1 MHEQPDDSAATPENL
16 SAGTA
21 EPVIPAAE
29 SPVPPE
35 PQAPS
40 AAESPTAATATETS
54 PPEPAAEE
62 AAAPSDE
69 FAKLLEASEAKGKG
83 GVREVKA
90 GDRVKGKIV
99 SLSEDSAFVDFGG
112 RAEGALPIAQIK
124 DADGKVTK
132 SVGDPIEASVTST
145 EGQIALALAV
155 KRVDQSLQI
164 LIDAQK
170 SGTPVEGKVKG
181 TNSGGFEVM
190 LGGVRGF
197 CPFSQ
202 MDMGPVGDGAQYVGQ
217 TMQFK
222 VLDVAEKG
230 RRVVLS
236 RKALLKG
243 ERSKQAEDVRG
254 ALSPGQE
261 FEGAV
266 TRLLPFGAFVDIG
279 GIQGLVHV
287 SEISHKRV
295 GDPSEALTVGQ
306 KVKVRVLKLEH
317 LGEGKKERISLSI
330 KAAEADPWSTIE
342 SRLHEGDLVKGPVLR
357 VMDFGAFVEIFPG
370 VDGLVHVSQLARR
383 RVVHPRDVVAVGQEV
398 DARVTRIDPAA
409 KRISLSMAALEAPS
423 FDEPAMGQGGEM
435 EGGGG
440 PGGGGGGGGPRGG
453 RGGGRERGDGRGER
467 EGGGEGGRPS
477 RGGGG
482 GGGGRGRG
490 DRGGDRGG
498 DREHR
503 GGGHGGGG
511 GGYGGGGGA
520 PRGPRTEIRYSSGSQ
535 EPRGDGPPSDSVFA
549 EAFRKARERRA
560 LEEE

>member
-1 MHEQPDDSAATPENL
+1 MHELPNDSATSPEDV
-16 SAGTA
+16 SPGAA
-21 EPVIPAAE
+21 EPTTSPTESPAA
-29 SPVPPE
+29 PE
-35 PQAPS
+35 PTVAEPAPTAAS
-40 AAESPTAATATETS
+40 AAEPATDEA
-54 PPEPAAEE
+54 PAA
-62 AAAPSDE
+62 ASGE
-69 FAKLLEASEAKGKG
+69 FARLLEASEAKGPG
-83 GVREVKA
+83 GAREVKA

-132 SVGDPIEASVTST
+132 NVGDAIDASVVSV
-145 EGQIALALAV
+145 EGQITLALAV
-155 KRVDQSLQI
+155 KRVDASLQV

-202 MDMGPVGDGAQYVGQ
+202 MDVGPVGDGAQYVGQ
-217 TMQFK
+217 TLQFR

-243 ERSKQAEDVRG
+243 ERAKQAEDVRG
-254 ALSPGQE
+254 ALAPGQE
-261 FEGAV
+261 FEGSV

-295 GDPSEALTVGQ
+295 GDPSEALSIGQ
-306 KVKVRVLKLEH
+306 KVKVKVLKLEH

-330 KAAEADPWSTIE
+330 KGAEADPWSTLE
-342 SRLHEGDLVKGPVLR
+342 TRLHEGDLVKGPILR

-370 VDGLVHVSQLARR
+370 IDGLVHVSQLARR
-383 RVVHPRDVVAVGQEV
+383 RVEHPRDVVTVGQEV
-398 DARVTRIDPAA
+398 EARVTRIDPAA
-409 KRISLSMAALEAPS
+409 KRVSLSMAALETPT
-423 FDEPAMGQGGEM
+423 FDPAAMGGGEFEGPGAAGGGGRGGRGGRERGGEREGGHR
-435 EGGGG
+435 EGGGRG
-440 PGGGGGGGGPRGG
+440 EGRGGAGGGRGG
-453 RGGGRERGDGRGER
+453 RGGG
-467 EGGGEGGRPS
+467 GGGRDRGGDS

-482 GGGGRGRG
+482 GGG
-490 DRGGDRGG
+490 
-498 DREHR
+498 
-503 GGGHGGGG
+503 
-511 GGYGGGGGA
+511 YSGGGA
-520 PRGPRTEIRYSSGSQ
+520 GGGSGPYRGPRTEMRWESSRQ

>member
-1 MHEQPDDSAATPENL
+1 MHEQPDDSATSPENV
-16 SAGTA
+16 SPGAA
-21 EPVIPAAE
+21 EPSTPAVE
-29 SPVPPE
+29 SPAPPE

-40 AAESPTAATATETS
+40 AAEEAPTVATATETG
-54 PPEPAAEE
+54 PPEPVTK
-62 AAAPSDE
+62 AAAAAAGE
-69 FAKLLEASEAKGKG
+69 FAKLLEASEARGKG

-90 GDRVKGKIV
+90 GDRVKGKI
-99 SLSEDSAFVDFGG
+99 LSISDESAFVDFGG
-112 RAEGALPIAQIK
+112 RAEGALPVAQIK
-124 DADGKVTK
+124 DAEGNLTK
-132 SVGDPIEASVTST
+132 NVGDPIDASVVSI
-145 EGQIALALAV
+145 EGQITLAVAV
-155 KRVDQSLQI
+155 KRVDQSLQV

-170 SGTPVEGKVKG
+170 SSTPVEGKVKG

-202 MDMGPVGDGAQYVGQ
+202 MDLGPVGDGAQYVGQ

-243 ERSKQAEDVRG
+243 ERAKQAEDVRG

-295 GDPSEALTVGQ
+295 GDPSEVLTVGQ
-306 KVKVRVLKLEH
+306 RVKVRVLKLEH

-330 KAAEADPWSTIE
+330 KAAEADPWSTTE

-357 VMDFGAFVEIFPG
+357 FMDFGAFVEIFPG

-398 DARVTRIDPAA
+398 EARVTRIDPAA

-423 FDEPAMGQGGEM
+423 FDEPAMG
-435 EGGGG
+435 
-440 PGGGGGGGGPRGG
+440 PGGA
-453 RGGGRERGDGRGER
+453 EV
-467 EGGGEGGRPS
+467 EG
-477 RGGGG
+477 GGGG
-482 GGGGRGRG
+482 GGGGRGGRG
-490 DRGGDRGG
+490 RERGGEGRERGEGREGREGGREGRGGGGGGRGRDRGG
-498 DREHR
+498 DREGR
-503 GGGHGGGG
+503 GGGGFGGGSGGHGHTGGGG
-511 GGYGGGGGA
+511 GGGHRA
-520 PRGPRTEIRYSSGSQ
+520 PRTEVRWSSGSQ

-549 EAFRKARERRA
+549 EAFRRARERRA

>member
-1 MHEQPDDSAATPENL
+1 MHEQPDDSATSPENV
-16 SAGTA
+16 SPGAA
-21 EPVIPAAE
+21 EPSTPSPE
-29 SPVPPE
+29 STAPPE
-35 PQAPS
+35 PQAP
-40 AAESPTAATATETS
+40 AEAEAPVTATAVETS
-54 PPEPAAEE
+54 PPEPADASED
-62 AAAPSDE
+62 AAADSGE
-69 FAKLLEASEAKGKG
+69 FAKMLEASEAKGKG
-83 GVREVKA
+83 GVREVKT

-99 SLSEDSAFVDFGG
+99 SMTDETAFVEFGG
-112 RAEGALPIAQIK
+112 RAEGALPLAQIK
-124 DADGKVTK
+124 DADGNPTK
-132 SVGDPIEASVTST
+132 KVGDAIEATVTAT

-155 KRVDQSLQI
+155 KRVDQSLQV
-164 LIDAQK
+164 LIEAQK
-170 SGTPVEGKVKG
+170 NGTPVEGKVKG

-243 ERSKQAEDVRG
+243 ERAKQAEEVRT

-330 KAAEADPWSTIE
+330 KAAEPDPWSTLE

-370 VDGLVHVSQLARR
+370 IDGLVHVSQLARR

-398 DARVTRIDPAA
+398 EARVTRIDPAA
-409 KRISLSMAALEAPS
+409 KRISLSMAALEAPGA
-423 FDEPAMGQGGEM
+423 DEPAMGGEM
-435 EGGGG
+435 EAGGFGAG
-440 PGGGGGGGGPRGG
+440 AGAGRGG
-453 RGGGRERGDGRGER
+453 RGGRGEARGEGGRGER
-467 EGGGEGGRPS
+467 DGEGGRGAG
-477 RGGGG
+477 R
-482 GGGGRGRG
+482 GGGGRGGR
-490 DRGGDRGG
+490 DRGDRGG

-503 GGGHGGGG
+503 GGGHHGGGG
-511 GGYGGGGGA
+511 GGGFGGGGGGGGN
-520 PRGPRTEIRYSSGSQ
+520 RGPRTEVRWSSGSQ

-549 EAFRKARERRA
+549 EAFRRARERKSA

>member
-1 MHEQPDDSAATPENL
+1 MHEQREDSAPSPENV
-16 SAGTA
+16 SPGAA
-21 EPVIPAAE
+21 EPMPSATEA
-29 SPVPPE
+29 SAPPE
-35 PQAPS
+35 PQAQ
-40 AAESPTAATATETS
+40 AATTAVETS
-54 PPEPAAEE
+54 TPEPAAAEVAAAAADE
-62 AAAPSDE
+62 AAAGSGE
-69 FAKLLEASEAKGKG
+69 FAKMLEASDARGKG
-83 GVREVKA
+83 GVREVKT

-99 SLSEDSAFVDFGG
+99 SLSDDSAFVDFGG
-112 RAEGALPIAQIK
+112 RAEGALPLAQIK
-124 DADGKVTK
+124 DGDGNVTK
-132 SVGDPIEASVTST
+132 KVGDPIEATVTST

-155 KRVDQSLQI
+155 KRVDQSLQV
-164 LIDAQK
+164 LIEAQK
-170 SGTPVEGKVKG
+170 NNTPVEGKVKG

-243 ERSKQAEDVRG
+243 ERARQAEEVRT

-261 FEGAV
+261 FEGNV

-398 DARVTRIDPAA
+398 EARVTRIDPAA
-409 KRISLSMAALEAPS
+409 KRISLSMAALEAPGA
-423 FDEPAMGQGGEM
+423 DEPAMAGGEM
-435 EGGGG
+435 EAGGGF
-440 PGGGGGGGGPRGG
+440 GGAGGRGG
-453 RGGGRERGDGRGER
+453 RGGRERERGERGE
-467 EGGGEGGRPS
+467 GEGR
-477 RGGGG
+477 G
-482 GGGGRGRG
+482 GGGGRGRGGRDRG

-503 GGGHGGGG
+503 GGGHHGGGG
-511 GGYGGGGGA
+511 GFGGGGG
-520 PRGPRTEIRYSSGSQ
+520 PRGPRTEVRWTSSTEQ
-535 EPRGDGPPSDSVFA
+535 RGDGPPSDSVFA
-549 EAFRKARERRA
+549 EAFRRARERRA